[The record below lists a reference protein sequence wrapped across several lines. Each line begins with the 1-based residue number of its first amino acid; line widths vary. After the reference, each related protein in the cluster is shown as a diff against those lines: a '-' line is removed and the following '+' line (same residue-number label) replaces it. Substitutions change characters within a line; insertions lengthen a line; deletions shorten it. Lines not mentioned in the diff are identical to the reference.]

1 MPDRRGANLFEH
13 LPEEIID
20 KILIQLPSRDV
31 GRCRAVSAAW
41 RSITSTPEF
50 MLEHRRRQP
59 SLPIINGN
67 GRPASLVV
75 IRDTGS
81 NQQLWPFLP
90 GFEHR
95 SKIDLRASCDGL
107 LVIRHLTRYYIC
119 NPVTREHAFLP
130 QLQVGQ
136 GFFNNIIGFYRHRPT
151 GEYTVLWVSKS
162 RDLSSKSSLHALTV
176 GSEEPR
182 HVAVTMIGV
191 SSPSMEHKLLVEICP
206 LSSSPP
212 PVHHRGSLHWFPY
225 GGSPILGD
233 VGDDIIVFD
242 TEAESFRRMRGPTQL
257 CSNRKL
263 FDMKGALAF
272 WGSPAPGYNTIDVWM
287 VQDYEAGIWDF
298 KFRINPSTVEVSRQI
313 YLASSKRKRKA
324 TLDSTVRWFSDMVV
338 LNERELLIKFNNK
351 LVFRYD
357 IGGEFLG
364 MVNLG
369 KRQYC
374 MLLTQHRLQESI
386 IPIPSHWRQGED
398 EEAYLNV
405 QHSWY
410 ALPLDSEHSFCS

>member
-20 KILIQLPSRDV
+20 KILTQLPPKDV
-31 GRCRAVSAAW
+31 GRCRVVSTAW

-50 MLEHRRRQP
+50 MLEHHRHQP
-59 SLPIINGN
+59 SLPIINGD

-75 IRDTGS
+75 IRGTGSCRAS
-81 NQQLWPFLP
+81 NQQLWPFVP
-90 GFEHR
+90 GFQHR
-95 SKIDLRASCDGL
+95 SKSDLHASCDGL

-130 QLQVGQ
+130 QLRQ
-136 GFFNNIIGFYRHRPT
+136 GFFNNIIGFYRHHPT
-151 GEYTVLWVSKS
+151 GEYRVLWVSMS
-162 RDLSSKSSLHALTV
+162 HDLSKSSLHALTV
-176 GSEEPR
+176 GSKEPR
-182 HVAVTMIGV
+182 HVAVTMPGV
-191 SSPSMEHKLLVEICP
+191 SLPFREHKLLMEICP

-225 GGSPILGD
+225 GGCPILGD
-233 VGDDIIVFD
+233 GGDDIIVFD

-263 FDMKGALAF
+263 FEMKGELAF
-272 WGSPAPGYNTIDVWM
+272 WGSPAPGYREIDVWVM
-287 VQDYEAGIWDF
+287 QDYEAKIWDF
-298 KFRINPSTVEVSRQI
+298 KYRIDPSTVEVSRQL
-313 YLASSKRKRKA
+313 YLASSKRKTKA
-324 TLDSTVRWFSDMVV
+324 PLDSTVRWFNDMVV
-338 LNERELLIKFNNK
+338 LNEHELLIKFNNK

-357 IGGEFLG
+357 IGGKFLG
-364 MVNLG
+364 IVNLG

-374 MLLTQHRLQESI
+374 MFLTQHRLQESI

-398 EEAYLNV
+398 EE
-405 QHSWY
+405 
-410 ALPLDSEHSFCS
+410 PPFCTGHV